1 MEGMCGGNLSE
12 RQGNLC
18 NRCGCLYSFS
28 TMECPECKNLSDVEA
43 KIKKQTLL
51 NARADANKSIGYL
64 FYFIAFILIILIV
77 IIW

>member
-1 MEGMCGGNLSE
+1 MEEEYGLTFSK

-18 NRCGCLYSFS
+18 HRCGCLYSFS

-43 KIKKQTLL
+43 KIKKQKLL

-64 FYFIAFILIILIV
+64 FYFIAFLLILLII